1 MDNVKLTLLSGRC
14 CIVSTPMVMWF
25 IWVLLTANICVHKCC
40 LYSLN
45 IKKSFHM
52 SLAGAHIWTLAEWVW
67 RRSMRMWSWLEN
79 TPCWGTTALR
89 WSVIRGS
96 WSRSENTSTQ
106 SETPLYSR
114 NGSRLEFLPGYCSHC
129 LKVWFRLF
137 NLNAFVCSCCL
148 IQVWQEINE
157 ETKQVQEIMATLE
170 SFQLE
175 STPSKPSS
183 FVQEND
189 IMPVHVEHRY
199 MSTYGFILNL
209 PNSHQRFTQ
218 TLLPM
223 Q

>member
-1 MDNVKLTLLSGRC
+1 MDNVTVWKSLHRFSPHVYVVYMSVINWHNLRSQMLF
-14 CIVSTPMVMWF
+14 VF
-25 IWVLLTANICVHKCC
+25 FKHKT
-40 LYSLN
+40 
-45 IKKSFHM
+45 SFHK
-52 SLAGAHIWTLAEWVW
+52 SSAVPHIWILAEWVW

-96 WSRSENTSTQ
+96 WSRSENTSAL

-114 NGSRLEFLPGYCSHC
+114 NGSRLEFLPGYCSNC
-129 LKVWFRLF
+129 LKVWLRLF
-137 NLNAFVCSCCL
+137 NAFVCSCCL

-157 ETKQVQEIMATLE
+157 ETKQVREIMATLE

-183 FVQEND
+183 FGQEND

-199 MSTYGFILNL
+199 MSMSGFIINC
-209 PNSHQRFTQ
+209 PDSHHRVTQ
-218 TLLPM
+218 TLLLM

>member
-1 MDNVKLTLLSGRC
+1 MHRLHPHGYVVYLSLINCHHLRSQMLF
-14 CIVSTPMVMWF
+14 VF
-25 IWVLLTANICVHKCC
+25 FKHKK
-40 LYSLN
+40 Y
-45 IKKSFHM
+45 FHM

-79 TPCWGTTALR
+79 TPCLGTTALR

-189 IMPVHVEHRY
+189 IMPVHVEHKY
-199 MSTYGFILNL
+199 MSTSGFILNL
-209 PNSHQRFTQ
+209 PNSHQRVTQ